1 MKKNGI
7 FMLTA
12 LFLAVISAFS
22 SCAVR
27 NGAEAAVYDKN
38 DPTTWCTPKPEIKI
52 TDKKIGSIKKGMT
65 FIETVELIGNPQ
77 RNVGSGAII
86 FEWDMPSGKKLQIT
100 YADTARG
107 YSDTPYAERFAAV
120 AMYEKNGDEVKV
132 VFNNSN

>member
-12 LFLAVISAFS
+12 LFLAIISAFS

-27 NGAEAAVYDKN
+27 NGAAADYDKN

>member
-1 MKKNGI
+1 
-7 FMLTA
+7 
-12 LFLAVISAFS
+12 
-22 SCAVR
+22 
-27 NGAEAAVYDKN
+27 
-38 DPTTWCTPKPEIKI
+38 
-52 TDKKIGSIKKGMT
+52 MT